1 MNGLNKAAAFFAAV
15 ALGGS
20 LFAASTDDRLSEVER
35 KLDQVY
41 ITTPNGTCGANTA
54 IGRPVLNSCDA
65 CCGSG
70 WFVELSAIYWH
81 AKVGGSDYAYTDQ
94 DPAGDFP
101 VKGRMKD
108 MDFHWDWGVK
118 AGLGY
123 NFEHDGWDLYLHYTF
138 LDTNGDDK
146 TFAGLNDTVI
156 PLRGAATL
164 TPPLDDGTTTAFLFC
179 THAKSQYDF
188 DFHSLDLELGR
199 SFFVSKNLSLR
210 PHMGLKAAWIDL
222 EQLTRYHGGNPVAA
236 SGRTTIGFNI
246 FGLDGNTVH
255 VKDKSNFRGLGPRTG
270 LNTEWYLGRGFSLFG
285 ETSLAMV
292 FGLFDAEHKERYSL
306 DVENRR
312 IRLEVNRHGFTPT
325 VQFQLGIA
333 YKTYFNDDRNHLMLR
348 LGYDSQYW
356 WRVNQTV
363 YVNDIPVSVLGSGV
377 RYARYSEDAS
387 LMGIT
392 FDARV
397 DF

>member
-1 MNGLNKAAAFFAAV
+1 MALFTLFSNLSAVSYEERFA
-15 ALGGS
+15 
-20 LFAASTDDRLSEVER
+20 EIER

-101 VKGRMKD
+101 IKGRMKD

-146 TFAGLNDTVI
+146 TFAGLNDIVI
-156 PLRGAATL
+156 PLRGAAIL
-164 TPPLDDGTTTAFLFC
+164 TTQTQTGGLLQIGTQGTFNFC

-199 SFFVSKNLSLR
+199 NFFVSKNLSLR

-222 EQLTRYHGGNPVAA
+222 EQITRYYGGDATLDLNGDP
-236 SGRTTIGFNI
+236 IL
-246 FGLDGNTVH
+246 GLDGNTVH
-255 VKDKSNFRGLGPRTG
+255 VKDKNNFRGFGPRTG

-306 DVENRR
+306 DVENQR
-312 IRLEVNRHGFTPT
+312 IRLEINRHGFTPT
-325 VQFQLGIA
+325 VQFHLGIA
-333 YKTYFNDDRNHLMLR
+333 YKTYFNDDRNHLTLR

-356 WRVNQTV
+356 WRINQTT
-363 YVNDIPVSVLGSGV
+363 YVSDTISTVNPAV

-392 FDARV
+392 FDARI